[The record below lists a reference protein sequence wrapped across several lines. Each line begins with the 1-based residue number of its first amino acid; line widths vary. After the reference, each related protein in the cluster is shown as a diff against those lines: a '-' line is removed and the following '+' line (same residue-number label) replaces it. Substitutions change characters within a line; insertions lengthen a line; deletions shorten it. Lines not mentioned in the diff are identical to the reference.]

1 MDSLLEHEDGGST
14 EQAHKRTF
22 SSEQPMR
29 RTFSIEQTHKRTY
42 SSDIP
47 IKRTYST
54 DPKHKRTSSDHEI
67 DTAAPIESV
76 KEAVTKFGG
85 IVDWKAHK
93 VRTEEKRKLVE
104 HEFEKAREEIH
115 KYKKQSEEAKDA
127 NAKAMVE
134 LDSTKR
140 LMAELKLDLERA
152 ETEEHQAKQD
162 SELAKLRLEEV
173 QQGIADEASVA
184 TNTEFEVAQAR
195 HAAAVEEL
203 KSVKNELE
211 KLHTEYSSLIVEK
224 DLAVKR
230 AEEAASASM
239 EVEKTVEELT
249 LELIAMKGSLE
260 SAHAAHLEAE
270 EKRIRAEMAKEEDS
284 SNWNTELKQAQ
295 EELQVLNQQNLPEE
309 EIKLKLDNAST
320 LLLNLKDEL
329 DTYKGDKSNQG
340 ESDEEGNLKAIQE
353 DSSILASHGD
363 ITSFEKEL
371 EELRLKIE
379 KATVEVNY
387 LKVASTSL
395 KSELEI
401 EKLAV
406 STTKQREGI
415 ALVTVA
421 SLQAELNKVM
431 SELELLQVERE
442 GKEKLVEVPNQLQKA
457 TQEAEESKSLALLA
471 RAEMSK
477 AKEEGELLKANAF
490 TIDRRLHA
498 AEKEIEASRASEKLA
513 LAAVKALE
521 ESELVGNN
529 SDENAPKGVTL
540 SLEEYQALSKR
551 ACEVEEQAKLKVAAA
566 ISQIEEAKKSELR
579 SLERLE
585 EVNREKAAMKEEYQ
599 ITVETADLAEEGKLA
614 SEQELR
620 NRRTENEQR
629 RRASDVGQAVSNL
642 VQSPRGSTDERQ
654 RFGRSATAPVEFMI
668 ENGMETDSSS
678 EVEVVKKKK
687 KKRSLFPR
695 IVMFLARKKVEK
707 PKVV

>member
-1 MDSLLEHEDGGST
+1 MDSLLKREDGGST
-14 EQAHKRTF
+14 DQAHKRTF
-22 SSEQPMR
+22 SSEQPMK
-29 RTFSIEQTHKRTY
+29 RTYSIEQTHKRTY

-54 DPKHKRTSSDHEI
+54 NPPAHKRTSSGHEI

-93 VRTEEKRKLVE
+93 VQTEEKRKVVE
-104 HEFEKAREEIH
+104 HEFEKTQMDIQ
-115 KYKKQSEEAKDA
+115 KYKKESEEAKDA
-127 NAKAMVE
+127 NTKALVE
-134 LDSTKR
+134 LDNTKR
-140 LMAELKLDLERA
+140 LIAELKLDLERA

-162 SELAKLRLEEV
+162 SDLAKLRLEEV
-173 QQGIADEASVA
+173 RQGISDDASVA

-203 KSVKNELE
+203 KSVKTELE
-211 KLHTEYSSLIVEK
+211 KLRGEYSSLIVEK

-230 AEEAASASM
+230 AEEAASASL
-239 EVEKTVEELT
+239 EVENTVEELT
-249 LELIAMKGSLE
+249 LELIAMKRSLE

-295 EELQVLNQQNLPEE
+295 EELQNLSQLNLPEQ
-309 EIKLKLDNAST
+309 EIKLKLDNASA

-329 DTYKGDKSNQG
+329 DTCKGDKTNQ
-340 ESDEEGNLKAIQE
+340 ENVEEEGNLKANQE
-353 DSSILASHGD
+353 DSRIEASHGD
-363 ITSFEKEL
+363 ITSFKKEL
-371 EELRLKIE
+371 EELKLKIE

-395 KSELEI
+395 KWELEM

-431 SELELLQVERE
+431 SELELIQVERE

-457 TQEAEESKSLALLA
+457 MQETEESKSLALLA
-471 RAEMSK
+471 HAEMSN
-477 AKEEGELLKANAF
+477 AKEEEELWKANAF
-490 TIDRRLHA
+490 ALDRRLHA
-498 AEKEIEASRASEKLA
+498 AEKDIEASRASEKLA

-521 ESELVGNN
+521 ESELAGNN

-540 SLEEYQALSKR
+540 SLEEYQTLSKR
-551 ACEVEEQAKLKVAAA
+551 ACEVEEQAKLKVAVA

-579 SLERLE
+579 SLQRLE
-585 EVNREKAAMKEEYQ
+585 EVNREKATKQEKYRIAVK
-599 ITVETADLAEEGKLA
+599 TAELSEEGKLG

-629 RRASDVGQAVSNL
+629 RRASDVGLVVSNL

-654 RFGRSATAPVEFMI
+654 RFVRSATAPTEFRI
-668 ENGMETDSSS
+668 EHGMETDSSS

-695 IVMFLARKKVEK
+695 IVMFLARKKN
-707 PKVV
+707 